1 MPQWRAAPVRAAVH
15 VEARAG
21 GDMAAYVIFDVEI
34 RDLAQY
40 QEYMRQVKP
49 LIEAAGG
56 RYLVRGGA
64 HKVVEGNWFPRRLVL
79 LEFPSMA
86 VLQDF
91 YLSEAYQ
98 ALKALRL
105 RSSTAHAVVAVEGMD
120 E

>member
-1 MPQWRAAPVRAAVH
+1 
-15 VEARAG
+15 
-21 GDMAAYVIFDVEI
+21 MAAFVIFDVEI
-34 RDLAQY
+34 RDMTQY

-49 LIEAAGG
+49 VIEAAGG

-64 HKVVEGNWFPRRLVL
+64 HKVVEGNWYPRRLVV

-86 VLQDF
+86 VAQDF
-91 YLSEAYQ
+91 YLGEEYQ

-105 RSSTAHAVVAVEGMD
+105 RCSTAHSAVVVEGMD